1 MKFFKLVE
9 IDEKEYV
16 EQTRD
21 LNYRYFC
28 NNVSKANDIHPD
40 DKNIYIAIDECE
52 DEIRINIGDFEDEN
66 EDEDDD
72 LDIDD
77 NSFDDEN

>member
-9 IDEKEYV
+9 IDEKEYI

-21 LNYRYFC
+21 LNYRCFC

-40 DKNIYIAIDECE
+40 DKIFIL
-52 DEIRINIGDFEDEN
+52 R
-66 EDEDDD
+66 
-72 LDIDD
+72 
-77 NSFDDEN
+77 